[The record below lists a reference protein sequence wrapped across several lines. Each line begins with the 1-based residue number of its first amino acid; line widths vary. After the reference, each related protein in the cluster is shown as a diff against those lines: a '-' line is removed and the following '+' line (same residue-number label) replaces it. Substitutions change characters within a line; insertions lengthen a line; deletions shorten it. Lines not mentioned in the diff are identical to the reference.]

1 MTGIERIAAVFAR
14 AKREARCVLIPYL
27 MAGDPDRETTATMLS
42 ALASAGA
49 DLIELGVPYG
59 DPLADGPTI
68 AAAAQRALAGG
79 MTLDGALALARATAS
94 ANEPPIVLFTYVNP
108 IAQYGLERFA
118 EALVA
123 AGAAGAIVPDMPLEE
138 SGAIRDVFS
147 ARGLALP
154 LLVAP
159 TTPLERAVAIAGASD
174 GFVYLVSR
182 LGVTSAGKEP
192 DLAWIASRV
201 TELRARTERPI
212 AVGFGVSTPEHVRQ
226 IGEHA
231 DGAIIGSA
239 LIDACAGLHG
249 EAAAA
254 RAAAFL
260 TSLRGEGSRRGQSE
274 R

>member
-108 IAQYGLERFA
+108 IAQYGLERF
-118 EALVA
+118 
-123 AGAAGAIVPDMPLEE
+123 EE

>member
-27 MAGDPDRETTATMLS
+27 MAGDPDRETTAAMLF

-79 MTLDGALALARATAS
+79 MTLDGALALARAS
-94 ANEPPIVLFTYVNP
+94 SVSGSPIVLFTYVNP
-108 IAQYGLERFA
+108 IVQYGLERFA

-123 AGAAGAIVPDMPLEE
+123 AGAAGAIVPDLPLEE
-138 SGAIRDVFS
+138 SGAIRDAFA

-201 TELRARTERPI
+201 AELRARSERPV
-212 AVGFGVSTPEHVRQ
+212 AVGFGIATAEHVRR

-231 DGAIIGSA
+231 DGAIVGSA

-249 EAAAA
+249 AAAAA

-260 TSLRGEGSRRGQSE
+260 TSLRGEGSRRGRSE
-274 R
+274 P